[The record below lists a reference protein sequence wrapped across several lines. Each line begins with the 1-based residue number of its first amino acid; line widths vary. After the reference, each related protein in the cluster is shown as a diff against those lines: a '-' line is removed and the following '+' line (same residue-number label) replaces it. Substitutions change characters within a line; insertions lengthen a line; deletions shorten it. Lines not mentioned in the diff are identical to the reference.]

1 MNQILFYLM
10 SQNRNN
16 LILKYFRDLHPEQV
30 CQFEKLGVLYPEWNA
45 RINVISRKDIDQLFL
60 HHILHSLAIA
70 MIVRF
75 RPGTAVMDAGT
86 GGGFPGIPLAVLFPE
101 TQFTLVD
108 SIAKKIR
115 VVEAIAG
122 DLNLKNVHTIC
133 SRNETITKSF
143 DFVTGR
149 AVSDLKTF
157 FQLVRKNVRKKGM
170 NDIPNGILYLKGGEL
185 ENEISSLP
193 ASTDTYELSKFFTE
207 DFFLTKK
214 LVHIHNF

>member
-1 MNQILFYLM
+1 VNQILFYSM

-16 LILKYFRDLHPEQV
+16 LIADYFQDLSPNQV
-30 CQFEKLGVLYPEWNA
+30 LQFEKLGSLYPEWNA

-60 HHILHSLAIA
+60 HHILHSLSIA
-70 MIVRF
+70 RVVKF
-75 RPGTAVMDAGT
+75 KPGTGIMDAGT

-101 TQFTLVD
+101 AQFTLVD

-122 DLNLKNVHTIC
+122 ELNLKNVSTLC
-133 SRNETITKSF
+133 CRYESITTSF

-149 AVSDLKTF
+149 AVTDLNSF
-157 FQLVRKNVRKKGM
+157 FQRVRKNIRNKGR
-170 NDIPNGILYLKGGEL
+170 NDIPNGILYLKGGDL
-185 ENEISSLP
+185 EDEITSLP
-193 ASTDTYELSKFFTE
+193 ASTDTYELSRFFNE
-207 DFFLTKK
+207 EFFLTKK